1 VDFWVKLSATVANS
15 ISPDGALQQIGG
27 WLKELGMS
35 EYAERFAEED
45 IDRKSS
51 EDTPLSI
58 LHLPG
63 DCIKIAGARDLG
75 LYGC

>member
-1 VDFWVKLSATVANS
+1 
-15 ISPDGALQQIGG
+15 LQQIGG

-58 LHLPG
+58 LRLRG

>member
-1 VDFWVKLSATVANS
+1 
-15 ISPDGALQQIGG
+15 LQQIGG

-58 LHLPG
+58 LHLRG

>member
-1 VDFWVKLSATVANS
+1 
-15 ISPDGALQQIGG
+15 LQQIGG

-63 DCIKIAGARDLG
+63 DCIKIAGAGDLG